1 MSTRLKPRA
10 ITFLAS
16 SLALC
21 GIAVSIRVSAQS
33 RDALAFWPQ
42 WRGPLQTGEAPL
54 GDPPVR
60 WDERSHILW
69 KATIPGRGH
78 ATPVVWGGRIFVQT
92 AIPVG
97 GGSGSEGAYQF
108 DILCLNRADGKM
120 LWRRTARTE
129 APHEGR
135 HEDGSWASGSPLTDG
150 ELVFAWFG
158 SRGLYCYDM
167 RGTLRWEKDFGD
179 MHIRYGWGEGNSP
192 ALNGSWLIVQWD
204 HEGNSFLAALDKRT
218 GRELWRADRNE
229 GTSWATPLVVEHEGI
244 AQVVASAIQS
254 VRSYDLET
262 GALLWET
269 RGMTANPIPSPVAG
283 GGIVYL
289 MGGYRE
295 SILQAISLRAVRG
308 DAARSR
314 AILWEHNQDT
324 PYVPSPLL
332 YGGALYFLRSNQNI
346 LTCLDARTGA
356 PFYTRQRLD
365 GIEGVYAS
373 PVAARGRV
381 YIVGRNGTTLVLRHG
396 PKYEVLAAN
405 ALSDRFDASPA
416 IVAKELYLRGHRSLY
431 CVAAE

>member
-1 MSTRLKPRA
+1 M
-10 ITFLAS
+10 
-16 SLALC
+16 LALC
-21 GIAVSIRVSAQS
+21 GIAVSVGASAQS
-33 RDALAFWPQ
+33 RDSLAFWPQ

-60 WDERSHILW
+60 WDERTHIRW
-69 KATIPGRGH
+69 RAAIPGRGH

-92 AIPVG
+92 ALPVG
-97 GGSGSEGAYQF
+97 GGGGWRQGLGSEGPYRF
-108 DILCLNRADGKM
+108 DLLCLNRADGNI
-120 LWRRTARTE
+120 LWRRTSRTE

-150 ELVFAWFG
+150 EHVFAWFG

-167 RGTLRWEKDFGD
+167 NGVLRWEKDFGD
-179 MHIRYGWGEGNSP
+179 MRIRYGWGEGNSP
-192 ALNGSWLIVQWD
+192 ALHGSRLIVQWD
-204 HEGNSFLAALDKRT
+204 HEGDSFVAALDKRT
-218 GRELWRADRNE
+218 GRELWRAKRSE

-244 AQVVASAIQS
+244 AQVVASAIRS
-254 VRSYDLET
+254 VRSYNLET

-295 SILQAISLRAVRG
+295 SILQAISLRAARG
-308 DAARSR
+308 DAVRSR
-314 AILWEHNQDT
+314 AILWEYHQDT

-332 YGGALYFLRSNQNI
+332 YEGALYFLKSNQNI
-346 LTCLDARTGA
+346 LTCLDSRTGT

-396 PKYEVLAAN
+396 PKYEVMAAN
-405 ALSDRFDASPA
+405 ALNDNFDASPV
-416 IVAKELYLRGHRSLY
+416 IVGNELYLRGHRRIY
-431 CVAAE
+431 CVATE